1 VWFEP
6 ADMSKFTAMLI
17 DFINHDI
24 DISNMSTST
33 GKIHGI
39 LEKINRNE
47 QSEFEQLQFDQT
59 EF

>member
-1 VWFEP
+1 
-6 ADMSKFTAMLI
+6 MSKFTAMII

-24 DISNMSTST
+24 GISNMSTST
-33 GKIHGI
+33 DKIHGI

-47 QSEFEQLQFDQT
+47 QSEFEQMQFDQT